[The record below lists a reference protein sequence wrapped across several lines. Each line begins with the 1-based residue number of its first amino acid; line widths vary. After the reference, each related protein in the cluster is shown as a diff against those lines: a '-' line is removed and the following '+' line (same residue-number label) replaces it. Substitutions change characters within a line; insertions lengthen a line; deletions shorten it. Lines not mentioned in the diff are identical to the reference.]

1 LVAATSAIK
10 LNDEDAT
17 IKKGQFSEEMKVMA
31 DEVYTD
37 QEAHNS
43 NIEYASRDE
52 LSSFTSFGQSKSDED
67 FKKK

>member
-1 LVAATSAIK
+1 MVAATSAIK
-10 LNDEDAT
+10 IKDDT
-17 IKKGQFSEEMKVMA
+17 IHKGQFTDEMKEMA

-52 LSSFTSFGQSKSDED
+52 LSSFTSFGQSKSDAD

>member
-1 LVAATSAIK
+1 
-10 LNDEDAT
+10 
-17 IKKGQFSEEMKVMA
+17 MKDMA